1 MKKLVL
7 LIAITVTALTSAFAQ
22 EHHHDRDYNRNYQSG
37 VYNNGRHDNGY
48 HRGWVGNNGMHDN
61 GYYRHHR
68 HHYHHHHDMSY

>member
-22 EHHHDRDYNRNYQSG
+22 EHHHDRDYNRSYQSG
-37 VYNNGRHDNGY
+37 VYNNGR
-48 HRGWVGNNGMHDN
+48 HDN